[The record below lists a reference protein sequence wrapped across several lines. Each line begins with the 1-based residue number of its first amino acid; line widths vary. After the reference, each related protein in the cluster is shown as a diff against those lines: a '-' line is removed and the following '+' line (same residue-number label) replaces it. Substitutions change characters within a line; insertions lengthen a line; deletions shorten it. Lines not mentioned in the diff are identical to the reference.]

1 MTELT
6 KPDFVKAV
14 EGSSR
19 SIARLLDDVSIS
31 EDDDILNCEL
41 DLNQMQKDIEH
52 LQDQIKIIE
61 MMIPQ
66 VEVHKAID
74 DRSLFEIYEAYDH
87 KHLEVSDE

>member
-31 EDDDILNCEL
+31 EDDILNCEL
-41 DLNQMQKDIEH
+41 DLNQMQKAIEH

>member
-31 EDDDILNCEL
+31 EDDILNCEL

-74 DRSLFEIYEAYDH
+74 DRSLYEIYEAYDH

>member
-14 EGSSR
+14 EGASR
-19 SIARLLDDVSIS
+19 SIARLFDDVSIS

>member
-31 EDDDILNCEL
+31 EDDILNCEL

-74 DRSLFEIYEAYDH
+74 DRSLFEIYDAYDH
-87 KHLEVSDE
+87 KHLEETDE